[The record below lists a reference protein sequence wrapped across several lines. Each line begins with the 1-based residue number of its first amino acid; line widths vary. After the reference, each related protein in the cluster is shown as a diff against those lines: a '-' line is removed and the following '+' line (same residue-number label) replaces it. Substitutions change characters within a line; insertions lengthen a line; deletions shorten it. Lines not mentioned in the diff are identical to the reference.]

1 MAAPAS
7 LVFFGDSLTDN
18 GNLFAL
24 AGIPQAPY
32 VNGVFSNG
40 PTYAAP
46 SNLPALL
53 HKTSANFAYGGAR
66 AHGTQFVNNTD
77 INFGGRVAH
86 YLAGPHGPHEIV
98 FVNLGS
104 NDYLNYNP
112 ATDGDAATF
121 VKGVVQSIGNGV
133 NAIAGAGGVDEVVL
147 YTIPNVALAPA
158 KAALTPVQIAGATA
172 IVAGHNGG
180 IYTLAAVQEA
190 LGIHTVVVDV
200 ARLQVEFTKDAD
212 TFGLKTTDIPF
223 VSPDAQGVE
232 QSTGV
237 LNFLRPDQV
246 AYFDEIHPSA
256 AVHGIAAVFSAA
268 TLKADQVFLFDG
280 GAQTLVG
287 TAGSDLVFTG
297 RGNDGVSTEGG
308 NDTILAG
315 LGKDVVHSGDGNDI
329 AIGGGGNDRVFG
341 GNGSDVLA
349 GNLGNDKL
357 YGGNGSDVLISGQ
370 GTDFAYGGNGNDIM
384 IFSQDLQVA
393 GHDTFGG
400 GNGIDTVRVIVD
412 EFALF
417 LHPEIQLDLAA
428 FGSSIAA
435 THHGVLTSLGLTAN
449 NVERLEVYIQHHDGS
464 ITAGASFG
472 HAAVAETPVV
482 HSLLHSADL
491 WGLL

>member
-24 AGIPQAPY
+24 AGIPQPPY

-53 HKTSANFAYGGAR
+53 HQTSANFAYGGAR
-66 AHGTQFVNNTD
+66 AHGTQMVNHTD
-77 INFGGRVAH
+77 INFGGQVAH
-86 YLAGPHGPHEIV
+86 YLAAPHGAHEIV

-112 ATDGDAATF
+112 ATDGDAAAF
-121 VKGVVQSIGNGV
+121 VKGVVQSIGSGV
-133 NAIAGAGGVDEVVL
+133 SAIAGAGGVDEVVL

-158 KAALTPVQIAGATA
+158 KAALTPVQLAGATA

-180 IYTLAAVQEA
+180 IQTLAAVQEA
-190 LGIHTVVVDV
+190 LGIHTVVVDI
-200 ARLQVEFTKDAD
+200 ARLQVEFTKDAG

-232 QSTGV
+232 HSTGV

-268 TLKADQVFLFDG
+268 TLKADQVFLFDSG
-280 GAQTLVG
+280 PQSVAG
-287 TAGSDLVFTG
+287 TAGADLVFTG
-297 RGNDGVSTEGG
+297 RGNDIVSTSAG

-315 LGKDVVHSGDGNDI
+315 LGKDVVQSGDGNDI

-341 GNGSDVLA
+341 GNGQDVLA
-349 GNLGNDKL
+349 GNLGDDKL
-357 YGGNGSDVLISGQ
+357 YGGNGNDVLISGQ

-393 GHDTFGG
+393 GHGTFGG
-400 GNGIDTVRVIVD
+400 GNGVDTVRVIVD
-412 EFALF
+412 EFALL

-435 THHGVLTSLGLTAN
+435 THHGVLSSLGLTAN
-449 NVERLEVYIQHHDGS
+449 NVERLEVYIQHHDGTV
-464 ITAGASFG
+464 TAGPSFG
-472 HAAVAETPVV
+472 HAAVAETPIV